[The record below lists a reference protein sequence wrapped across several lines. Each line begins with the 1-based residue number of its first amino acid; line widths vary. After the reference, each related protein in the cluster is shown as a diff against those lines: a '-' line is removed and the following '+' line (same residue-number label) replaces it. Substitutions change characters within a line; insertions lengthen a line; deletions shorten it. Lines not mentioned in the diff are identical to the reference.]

1 MNRDRIK
8 EYLQLLE
15 RELKARGLSD
25 KDTLAEMESHL
36 LDSVDQGLSRGLEPV
51 VAQQDALERFG
62 SPRRVA
68 NQFKKL
74 TIMMSSPFSR
84 EREQEREEN
93 SQKRIFG
100 VADCDMYCRDRPG
113 RMFEV

>member
-1 MNRDRIK
+1 
-8 EYLQLLE
+8 
-15 RELKARGLSD
+15 
-25 KDTLAEMESHL
+25 
-36 LDSVDQGLSRGLEPV
+36 
-51 VAQQDALERFG
+51 
-62 SPRRVA
+62 
-68 NQFKKL
+68 
-74 TIMMSSPFSR
+74 MMSSPFSR